1 MEGYEV
7 MTHLIRKEGN
17 LSKDN
22 YTDAQMIC
30 ATMIRCTQALISAF
44 AEYAYGDLS
53 ARREGGQA
61 LETFNAMTK
70 IAKRMEDK

>member
-1 MEGYEV
+1 

-22 YTDAQMIC
+22 L
-30 ATMIRCTQALISAF
+30 IRCTQALISAF